1 MNTSLLTLRAMRR
14 PIGRVLAGALLVMA
28 LGGCAKLQPWVKP
41 FERERLADP
50 LLKLQRDSLS
60 AKHFQHV
67 RDVREGSRGAT
78 GVQGG
83 GCGCN

>member
-1 MNTSLLTLRAMRR
+1 VRRAPTLLA
-14 PIGRVLAGALLVMA
+14 VLAAAALA
-28 LGGCAKLQPWVKP
+28 GCALPTLPEPWVKP

-50 LLKLQRDSLS
+50 VMQAQRDIL
-60 AKHFQHV
+60 AARNTAHV
-67 RDVREGSRGAT
+67 REVREGARGAM